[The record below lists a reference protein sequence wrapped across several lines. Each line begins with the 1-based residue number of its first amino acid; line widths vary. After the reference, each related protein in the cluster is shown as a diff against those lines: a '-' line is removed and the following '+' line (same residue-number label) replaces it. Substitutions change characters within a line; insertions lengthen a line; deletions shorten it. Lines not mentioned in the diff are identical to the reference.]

1 MSAPSQVPQRTSKAA
16 IFSFFSGAGFLDLGF
31 EKSGF
36 DIALV
41 NEIHPPFVQAYRYAR
56 QQMGIADPE
65 FGYVVDGID
74 SLLTPDGVDLLR
86 EQMAILHSRGMHSGF
101 VGGPPCPD
109 FSVAGKNK
117 GSEGDNGRLSKT
129 YVDLICQTK
138 PSFFLF
144 ENVKGLWRTAR
155 HRAFFDALKAQLQ
168 QAGYLLTN
176 RLINAIE
183 YGAPQDRDR
192 IILVGIHQ
200 SAMSD
205 TGVTQDNIDAIFP
218 WDAALRY
225 AKRSAFEQYTWPST
239 EGSADWTPPRAHPKE
254 LTVEYWFKKNKVHM
268 HPNGKD
274 YFQPRA
280 GLEKFQT
287 VLEGD
292 VSKKSYKRLHRYRYS
307 PTAAYGNNE
316 VHIHPTEPRRI
327 SVAEALA
334 IQSLPPE
341 FCLPPEMTLTN
352 KFKTVGNGVPFL
364 AAQGL
369 AQSLAVFIREH
380 LREINCQ
387 QSSEGHQQA
396 TETTVVRI
404 HQRPLWNEGPLR
416 QRRIA

>member
-1 MSAPSQVPQRTSKAA
+1 MSAPLQVSPSGCNAA

-36 DIALV
+36 DVALV

-56 QQMGIADPE
+56 QQMGMPDPE

-74 SLLTPDGVDLLR
+74 TLLTPEGVGMLRQEMAVLL
-86 EQMAILHSRGMHSGF
+86 ARGVHSGF
-101 VGGPPCPD
+101 IGGPPCPD

-117 GSEGDNGRLSKT
+117 GSEGDNGRLSKS
-129 YVDLICQTK
+129 YVDLICITQ

-192 IILVGIHQ
+192 IILVGIHKNALQ
-200 SAMSD
+200 SSN
-205 TGVTQDNIDAIFP
+205 VTQENIEAQFP
-218 WDAALRY
+218 WEAALRFPR
-225 AKRSAFEQYTWPST
+225 RSAFEQYDWPST
-239 EGSADWTPPRAHPKE
+239 EGSAKWEAPEKHPTE
-254 LTVEYWFKKNKVHM
+254 LTVEYWFKKNKVSQ
-268 HPNGKD
+268 HPNGHD

-287 VLEGD
+287 VQEGD
-292 VSKKSYKRLHRYRYS
+292 VSKKSYKRLHRQRYS

-316 VHIHPTEPRRI
+316 VHIHPTQARRI

-334 IQSLPPE
+334 IQSLPAE
-341 FCLPPEMTLTN
+341 YCLPPGMSLTN

-369 AQSLAVFIREH
+369 AQSMAAFIREH
-380 LREINCQ
+380 LREIDRQ
-387 QSSEGHQQA
+387 QPCESHQSA

-404 HQRPLWNEGPLR
+404 HQRPLWDKSSLR